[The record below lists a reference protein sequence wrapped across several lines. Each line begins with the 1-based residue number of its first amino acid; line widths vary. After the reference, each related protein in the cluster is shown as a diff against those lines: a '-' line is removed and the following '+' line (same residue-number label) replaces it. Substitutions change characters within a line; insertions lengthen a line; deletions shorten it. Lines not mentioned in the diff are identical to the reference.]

1 MTENGKIKVYFLGNF
16 RLETEKGCLTEKE
29 IHSERIMRLLSY
41 ILLFRNKKLNQ
52 MELADVVWEDGEIGN
67 PAGALKNLMY
77 RLRNLMK
84 EYLGKKEYILSGRG
98 FYHWNP
104 QCEVVLDAELLEE
117 KIEKSIHE
125 HSPEQ
130 AIEELEESM
139 ELYKGE
145 FLETIGDTRWVF
157 PYSAFY
163 HNLMFKGTKKLIEC
177 CRQKGDDK
185 KIENICEKLLL
196 RYPEDEDLQYEM
208 IESLRRQKKW
218 REATE
223 YAAQAIRHLEETM
236 NVNPTRLK
244 KLQENILKEKSER
257 EEIQEIGDLRLQFDE
272 GEAKGPLLC
281 SIPVFKEMYHL
292 AARKRRRWGSHSQVM
307 LLTLKLVHGIGGVP
321 SEEQARS
328 FLLKK
333 SMRKLE
339 NVLSVSL
346 RADDIIARYSES
358 QYILLL
364 NECSG
369 ESAEIVSKRISE
381 AFYRHYSGQ
390 RIHIKS
396 EVLEIGQWM

>member
-196 RYPEDEDLQYEM
+196 RYPEDEDL
-208 IESLRRQKKW
+208 
-218 REATE
+218 
-223 YAAQAIRHLEETM
+223 
-236 NVNPTRLK
+236 
-244 KLQENILKEKSER
+244 
-257 EEIQEIGDLRLQFDE
+257 
-272 GEAKGPLLC
+272 
-281 SIPVFKEMYHL
+281 
-292 AARKRRRWGSHSQVM
+292 
-307 LLTLKLVHGIGGVP
+307 
-321 SEEQARS
+321 
-328 FLLKK
+328 
-333 SMRKLE
+333 
-339 NVLSVSL
+339 
-346 RADDIIARYSES
+346 
-358 QYILLL
+358 
-364 NECSG
+364 
-369 ESAEIVSKRISE
+369 
-381 AFYRHYSGQ
+381 
-390 RIHIKS
+390 
-396 EVLEIGQWM
+396 

>member
-1 MTENGKIKVYFLGNF
+1 MAEKKKIKVCFLGDF
-16 RLETEKGCLTEKE
+16 RLETEDGCLTEKE
-29 IHSERIMRLLSY
+29 IHSERIMRLLAY
-41 ILLFRNKKLNQ
+41 ILLFRNKKLSQ

-84 EYLGKKEYILSGRG
+84 EYLGGEEYIYSGRG
-98 FYHWNP
+98 FYYWNP
-104 QCEVVLDAELLEE
+104 ECEVVIDAELLEE
-117 KIEKSIHE
+117 KVEKSTHGYMLEDVIR
-125 HSPEQ
+125 
-130 AIEELEESM
+130 ELEASI

-157 PYSAFY
+157 PYSTYY
-163 HNLMFKGTKKLIEC
+163 HNLMFKGIKKLIEC
-177 CRQKGDDK
+177 CRQKGDDE

-196 RYPEDEDLQYEM
+196 KYPEDEDLQYEM
-208 IESLRRQKKW
+208 IESLHRQKKW

-223 YAAQAIRHLEETM
+223 YTEQAIRHLEETM
-236 NVNPTRLK
+236 NVNPVRLK
-244 KLQENILKEKSER
+244 KLQETILKEKSER
-257 EEIQEIGDLRLQFDE
+257 KEVQKIGDLQTQFDE
-272 GEAKGPLLC
+272 GQVKGPMLC
-281 SIPVFKEMYHL
+281 SIPVFKDMYHL
-292 AARKRRRWGSHSQVM
+292 AVRKKRRWGSHGQVM
-307 LLTLKLVHGIGGVP
+307 LLTLKLVHGIGGVAN
-321 SEEQARS
+321 EEQAKK

-339 NVLSVSL
+339 NVLAASL

-358 QYILLL
+358 QYIVLL

-369 ESAEIVSKRISE
+369 ESAKIVAKRISD